1 MTQPVLSAIWR
12 AWLNARAYRLLP
24 LVALLL
30 AALLRFHALAAQSLW
45 HDEGNTLRLI
55 QRELPELLS
64 AASRD
69 IHPPLYYLLLK
80 AWSGLTGESEF
91 ALRAFSALSGV
102 LSVACAY
109 ALGAALFASGVGM
122 VAAFLTALNT
132 FSIYYSQEARMY
144 ALLALIAAL
153 AMLCFVKWLDARR
166 PSLLIGMA
174 LCNAAGLYTHYAY
187 PLNLAA
193 QGALFALWFA
203 ARCERRALGAYL
215 AANALTVALFLPQLP
230 IALGQLSSWSQASRE
245 TLATVNQLGVIG
257 AWLLYGSTFERL
269 NQALIVLT
277 LMSALIGAIVSD
289 WLRRPQRTAPSWWRR
304 AVPMLWLSIGV
315 LIFLAFD
322 LYRAENLKFLLP
334 MQIAAALLVARGLW
348 LLWELGTGNFVVVQ
362 EALPRLAALLI
373 GYGLLSTAS
382 HGIHSLYNDAA
393 YARSNYRALA
403 AYIAREAR
411 QDDAILLSA
420 PNQIEVFTYYYR
432 GDLPLYGVP
441 EGLGGDDA
449 QTRRQTE
456 AIIAAHRRLFAI
468 FWGEAER
475 DPRRVVEQ
483 VLSERAYEID
493 TAWFGD
499 VRLVRYAMLNALSAP
514 RSVMA
519 RFGESITLRE
529 VALSAERIAA
539 GDVLGVALTWQT
551 DQRLTRRYRVSVQ
564 LLDSFG
570 RLAAQRDAEPNNN
583 RALTTLWQ
591 PNVPVRDTH
600 GVIIAPNLPRGEYQ
614 VSVVLYALDDGVRLP
629 VDGGDALIVGTVQVE

>member
-1 MTQPVLSAIWR
+1 VLSALWR
-12 AWLNARAYRLLP
+12 AWLGARVYRLLP
-24 LVALLL
+24 LAALLL
-30 AALLRFHALAAQSLW
+30 AALLRFHALGAQSLW
-45 HDEGNTLRLI
+45 NDEGNTLRMI

-144 ALLALIAAL
+144 ALLALFAAL
-153 AMLCFVKWLDARR
+153 AMLCFVRWLDTRR

-193 QGALFALWFA
+193 QGALFALWLA
-203 ARCERRALGAYL
+203 ARREHRALSAYL

-230 IALGQLSSWSQASRE
+230 IAMQQLGGWNQASRE

-277 LMSALIGAIVSD
+277 LMSALIGATVGD
-289 WLRRPQRTAPSWWRR
+289 WLRRPQRAAPLWWRR

-315 LIFLAFD
+315 IIFLAFD
-322 LYRAENLKFLLP
+322 LYRVENLKFLLP
-334 MQIAAALLVARGLW
+334 MQIAAALLVGRGLW
-348 LLWELGTGNFVVVQ
+348 LLWELGTGNFVVGQ
-362 EALPRLAALLI
+362 EALPRLVALLL

-382 HGIHSLYNDAA
+382 HGIHNLYNDAA
-393 YARSNYRALA
+393 YARSDYRALA
-403 AYIAREAR
+403 AYIAREGRAG
-411 QDDAILLSA
+411 DAILLSA
-420 PNQIEVFTYYYR
+420 PNQSEVFTYYYT

-449 QTRRQTE
+449 LTRQQTE

-468 FWGEAER
+468 FWGESER

-499 VRLVRYAMLNALSAP
+499 VRLVRYAVIGALGTS
-514 RSVMA
+514 RTIMA
-519 RFGESITLRE
+519 RFGQSITLRE

-551 DQRLTRRYRVSVQ
+551 DQRLTTRYRVSVQ

-614 VSVVLYALDDGVRLP
+614 VSIVLYGLDDGVRLP
-629 VDGGDALIVGTVQVE
+629 VNGGDALVVGTVQVE

>member
-1 MTQPVLSAIWR
+1 VTQPVLSAMWR

-109 ALGAALFASGVGM
+109 ALGAVLFAPGVGM

-144 ALLALIAAL
+144 ALLALLAAL
-153 AMLCFVKWLDARR
+153 AMLCFVKWLDTRR

-203 ARCERRALGAYL
+203 ARRERRALGAYL

-277 LMSALIGAIVSD
+277 LMSASIGAAVGD
-289 WLRRPQRTAPSWWRR
+289 WLRRPQRAAPSWWRR
-304 AVPMLWLSIGV
+304 AVPTLWLSIGV
-315 LIFLAFD
+315 FIFLAFD

-382 HGIHSLYNDAA
+382 HGIHNLYNDAA
-393 YARSNYRALA
+393 YARSDYRALA
-403 AYIAREAR
+403 AYIAREA
-411 QDDAILLSA
+411 QQGDAILLSA

-456 AIIAAHRRLFAI
+456 AIIAAHRRLFAV

-475 DPRRVVEQ
+475 DPHRVVEQ

-499 VRLVRYAMLNALSAP
+499 VRLVRYAMLSALGAP

-519 RFGESITLRE
+519 RFGQSITLRE

-551 DQRLTRRYRVSVQ
+551 DQRLTTRYRVSVQ

-583 RALTTLWQ
+583 RTLTTLWQ

>member
-1 MTQPVLSAIWR
+1 MTQLTQSPMWHAWLSAR
-12 AWLNARAYRLLP
+12 ACRLL
-24 LVALLL
+24 LLGALLL

-55 QRELPELLS
+55 QRALPELLS

-109 ALGAALFASGVGM
+109 ALGAALFAPSVGIA
-122 VAAFLTALNT
+122 AAFLTALNT

-153 AMLCFVKWLDARR
+153 AMLCFVRWLDARR
-166 PSLLIGMA
+166 PSFLLGMA

-193 QGALFALWFA
+193 QGALFALWLV
-203 ARCERRALGAYL
+203 ARRERGALGAYL

-230 IALGQLSSWSQASRE
+230 IALAQLSGWRQASRE
-245 TLATVNQLGVIG
+245 ALGLFDQLGTIG
-257 AWLLYGSTFERL
+257 TWLLYGNTFERIDG
-269 NQALIVLT
+269 ALIALT
-277 LMSALIGAIVSD
+277 LMSASLGAAAGD
-289 WLRRPQRTAPSWWRR
+289 WSWRSEHAAPSLWQR
-304 AVPMLWLSIGV
+304 AAPTLWLSIGV
-315 LIFLAFD
+315 LLFLAFD
-322 LYRAENLKFLLP
+322 LYRTANLKFLLP
-334 MQIAAALLVARGLW
+334 MQIAAALLVGRGLW
-348 LLWELGTGNFVVVQ
+348 VLWELGAASRAFWQRAV
-362 EALPRLAALLI
+362 PRCAALLL
-373 GYGLLSTAS
+373 GYGLLSAAG
-382 HGIHSLYNDAA
+382 HGLHNLYNNAA
-393 YARSNYRALA
+393 YARSDYRALA

-411 QDDAILLSA
+411 QGDAILLSA
-420 PNQIEVFTYYYR
+420 PNQIEVFTYYYA
-432 GDLPLYGVP
+432 GGLPLYGVP

-456 AIIAAHRRLFAI
+456 AIVAAHRRLFAI

-475 DPRRVVEQ
+475 DPNRIVEQ

-499 VRLVRYAMLNALSAP
+499 VRLVRYAMLGPLGAP
-514 RSVMA
+514 RPIMA

-551 DQRLTRRYRVSVQ
+551 DQRLTERYRVSVQ

-570 RLAAQRDAEPNNN
+570 RLAAQRDAEPGNN

-591 PNVPVRDTH
+591 PNEPVRDTH
-600 GVIIAPNLPRGEYQ
+600 GVLLAPDLPRGEYQ
-614 VSVVLYALDDGVRLP
+614 VSVVLYALDDGARLP
-629 VDGGDALIVGTVQVE
+629 VNGGGALIVGTVQVE

>member
-1 MTQPVLSAIWR
+1 
-12 AWLNARAYRLLP
+12 
-24 LVALLL
+24 
-30 AALLRFHALAAQSLW
+30 
-45 HDEGNTLRLI
+45 
-55 QRELPELLS
+55 
-64 AASRD
+64 
-69 IHPPLYYLLLK
+69 
-80 AWSGLTGESEF
+80 
-91 ALRAFSALSGV
+91 
-102 LSVACAY
+102 
-109 ALGAALFASGVGM
+109 M

-153 AMLCFVKWLDARR
+153 AMLCFVKWLDTRR

-203 ARCERRALGAYL
+203 AHRERRPLGAYL

-230 IALGQLSSWSQASRE
+230 IALGQLSGWSQASRE
-245 TLATVNQLGVIG
+245 TLTTVNQLGVIG

-269 NQALIVLT
+269 NQALVVLT
-277 LMSALIGAIVSD
+277 LASASIGAAVGD
-289 WLRRPQRTAPSWWRR
+289 WLRRPQRAAPLWWRR
-304 AVPMLWLSIGV
+304 AVPTLWLSIGV
-315 LIFLAFD
+315 FIFLAFD
-322 LYRAENLKFLLP
+322 LYRVENLKFLLP
-334 MQIAAALLVARGLW
+334 IQIAAALLVARGLW
-348 LLWELGTGNFVVVQ
+348 LLWELGTANFVVVQ

-393 YARSNYRALA
+393 YARSDYRALA
-403 AYIAREAR
+403 AYIAREA
-411 QDDAILLSA
+411 QQGDAILLSA
-420 PNQIEVFTYYYR
+420 PNQIEVFTYYYT

-441 EGLGGDDA
+441 EGLGGDDT
-449 QTRRQTE
+449 QTRWQTE
-456 AIIAAHRRLFAI
+456 AIIAAHRRLFAV

-475 DPRRVVEQ
+475 DPHRVVEQ

-499 VRLVRYAMLNALSAP
+499 VRLVRYAMLNALGAP

-529 VALSAERIAA
+529 VALSAERIRA

-591 PNVPVRDTH
+591 PNEPVRDTH

-614 VSVVLYALDDGVRLP
+614 VSVVLYGLDDGVRLP
-629 VDGGDALIVGTVQVE
+629 VNGGDALVIGTVQVE

>member
-1 MTQPVLSAIWR
+1 
-12 AWLNARAYRLLP
+12 
-24 LVALLL
+24 
-30 AALLRFHALAAQSLW
+30 
-45 HDEGNTLRLI
+45 
-55 QRELPELLS
+55 
-64 AASRD
+64 
-69 IHPPLYYLLLK
+69 
-80 AWSGLTGESEF
+80 
-91 ALRAFSALSGV
+91 
-102 LSVACAY
+102 
-109 ALGAALFASGVGM
+109 
-122 VAAFLTALNT
+122 
-132 FSIYYSQEARMY
+132 MY

-153 AMLCFVKWLDARR
+153 AMLCFVKWLDTRR